1 VLGRMTTAAA
11 AAAVATAMVLV
22 VVVVEGEPGNQE
34 AVLGGRLR
42 RSGL

>member
-1 VLGRMTTAAA
+1 MTTAAA
-11 AAAVATAMVLV
+11 AAAVATAMVLVVV

-42 RSGL
+42 RSSL